1 MLSVH
6 ELNRD
11 QLDELKSNYFW
22 SDEFTGCN
30 GNDGLPV
37 LFPGDIPDAVI
48 LEKFE
53 GISFV
58 PDDFSCTA
66 GKSRTCTDCVGICY
80 PNMYPEIVFSD
91 DEHCMEAEATVARI
105 KNSNEWKRAY
115 NYFSLQKTRGTIKE
129 KPTKENGYQIEL
141 YESADLVS
149 LDDLSG
155 IVTSEQMEQIKA
167 LLSK

>member
-1 MLSVH
+1 MRYGIFKPEQKHVDYINSVRA
-6 ELNRD
+6 EL
-11 QLDELKSNYFW
+11 
-22 SDEFTGCN
+22 
-30 GNDGLPV
+30 
-37 LFPGDIPDAVI
+37 
-48 LEKFE
+48 
-53 GISFV
+53 
-58 PDDFSCTA
+58 
-66 GKSRTCTDCVGICY
+66 
-80 PNMYPEIVFSD
+80 
-91 DEHCMEAEATVARI
+91 MEAEETVARI